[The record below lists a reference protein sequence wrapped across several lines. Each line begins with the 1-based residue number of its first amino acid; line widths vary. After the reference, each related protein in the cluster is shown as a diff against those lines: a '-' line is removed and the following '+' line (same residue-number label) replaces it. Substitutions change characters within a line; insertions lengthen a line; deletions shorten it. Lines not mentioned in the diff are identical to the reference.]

1 MTDELQPIE
10 IRAEDAR
17 GFRHPTPP
25 SECIEH
31 SAIRAAAEQ
40 YERNRDAATEADR
53 VLTDLEQRRPAADEA
68 DREAYAD
75 ALQARHKDP
84 GTRHADAADRAIAD
98 ARRHADAL
106 ATIAARSLDAFAEA
120 VASGQAD
127 WHAAT
132 VAKRDAARA
141 RLAEQ
146 VAAIGDTLAELDTL
160 DVLTRYT
167 AGRAS
172 RLVLPTGPTVPA
184 DPSRHGDVTT
194 AVALGALQRRAVPPA
209 PPAPRTYMGPD
220 GESHEIRLG
229 SGALRVVE
237 LSA

>member
-1 MTDELQPIE
+1 MTDELRPIE
-10 IRAEDAR
+10 IGAEDAR
-17 GFRHPTPP
+17 GFRLPTPP

-31 SAIRAAAEQ
+31 PAIRAAAEQ
-40 YERNRDAATEADR
+40 YERDRDAAAEADR

-75 ALQARHKDP
+75 ALQARRKDP

-106 ATIAARSLDAFAEA
+106 ATIAARSRDAFAQA

-146 VAAIGDTLAELDTL
+146 VAAIGETLGELDAL
-160 DVLTRYT
+160 DALARYT
-167 AGRAS
+167 AGRTQ
-172 RLVLPTGPTVPA
+172 RLVLPTGPTAPA
-184 DPSRHGDVTT
+184 DPGRNAPNAS
-194 AVALGALQRRAVPPA
+194 VALGVLQRRAVPPA

-220 GESHEIRLG
+220 GEAHEIRPG
-229 SGALRVVE
+229 SGSLRVVE